1 MRRFLKELFSAPF
14 QLVLVISF
22 SLVAAAT
29 IAVGTWVISRT
40 IRDYLAEAMTE
51 RVDRD
56 MRLAEGLYAAK
67 LRELAG
73 IADRLAL
80 DPQVRNGLAQ
90 AQDAAAQSALDARI
104 GNELAAPLSGGNH
117 FVAVLDGAGLV
128 RAARLLPTAGGA
140 SRSET
145 GGDWSALPVV
155 KRALETGQAS
165 AATEVLPPDVLASTG
180 LAAQACID
188 ILDTPKASTILCDPS
203 EGRAGL
209 ALVGVTPI
217 IGDNGHV
224 LGATVAFH
232 MVNNDFTLVDQIK
245 AAAGIDTA
253 TIFHGDLRVSTN
265 VLTPEGQR
273 AIGTRI
279 SQEVSNVVLGQGRP
293 FTGPAF
299 VVNEN
304 YITRYDPLLDHLG
317 RVVGSLYV
325 GVRQSAFNK
334 LVNTF
339 YERIVL
345 VALAT
350 ILATFLLANPVS
362 RRITRP
368 LKELRDLAGANR
380 RVAAGDMSV
389 RVPVRAG
396 GDVGQLAGSFNTM
409 LDELQATHDQ
419 LVHSEKLASLG
430 QLAAGVAHELN
441 NPLATVLLYSDILF
455 RECPPGDPRRA
466 DLEMIVAETKRC
478 KGIVASLL
486 DFARQNQVEAQP
498 TDLNALIRNVVEVQ
512 EKRETY
518 AGIAVVTDL
527 DPDLPRI
534 EADHAQLQ
542 EVFVNLMSNGVD
554 AMPAGGTLT
563 LRTRSGPSG
572 MVTVEVADSG
582 EGIPPEH
589 LSKLFT
595 PFFSTKPVGKGTG
608 LGLAI
613 VYGIIKM
620 HRGQINVR
628 SQVGQG
634 TTFIIQL
641 PVTLPSGQSFGTAGM
656 PPTNPGA
663 ETLIGS
669 IGN

>member
-1 MRRFLKELFSAPF
+1 
-14 QLVLVISF
+14 VLVISF
-22 SLVAAAT
+22 SLVAATT

-56 MRLAEGLYAAK
+56 MRLAESMYTTK
-67 LRELAG
+67 LREVAG

-80 DPQVRNGLAQ
+80 DPRVREQLGLSRGQ
-90 AQDAAAQSALDARI
+90 PGAAIPLDGTIAD
-104 GNELAAPLSGGNH
+104 ELAAPLSRGNH
-117 FVAVLDGAGLV
+117 FVAILDGEGRSLAARTLPTEGGV
-128 RAARLLPTAGGA
+128 SRAAD
-140 SRSET
+140 
-145 GGDWSALPVV
+145 GGDWSALPAV
-155 KRALETGQAS
+155 KQALQTGRAS
-165 AATEVLPPDVLASTG
+165 AATEVIPPELLAHAG

-188 ILDTPKASTILCDPS
+188 ILDTPKASTVLCDPS

-209 ALVGVTPI
+209 ALTAVTPVV
-217 IGDNGHV
+217 GDGGRV
-224 LGATVAFH
+224 LGATLAFH

-245 AAAGIDTA
+245 AAADIDTA

-265 VLTPEGQR
+265 VLTPEGDR

-279 SQEVSNVVLGQGRP
+279 SQEVSQIVLGQGRS

-304 YITRYDPLLDHLG
+304 YITRYDPLLDHQG

-325 GVRQSAFNK
+325 GVRQSVFNR

-350 ILATFLLANPVS
+350 IVATFLLAIPVS

-368 LKELRDLAGANR
+368 LKELRELAGANR

-396 GDVGQLAGSFNTM
+396 GDVGQLAGSFNMM

-441 NPLATVLLYSDILF
+441 NPLATVLLYSDILL
-455 RECPPGDPRRA
+455 RECPPEDPKRA

-478 KGIVASLL
+478 KGIVGALL
-486 DFARQNQVEAQP
+486 DFARQNQVDAQP
-498 TDLNALIRNVVEVQ
+498 TDLNALIRNMAEVQ
-512 EKRETY
+512 QRQATY

-527 DPDLPRI
+527 DPNLPKI
-534 EADHAQLQ
+534 EADPAQLQ
-542 EVFVNLMSNGVD
+542 EVLVNLMSNGVD
-554 AMPAGGTLT
+554 AMPEGGTLT
-563 LRTRSGPSG
+563 LRTRNGPIG
-572 MVTVEVADSG
+572 MVTIEVADSG
-582 EGIPPEH
+582 TGIPPEH

-613 VYGIIKM
+613 VYGIVKM

-628 SQVGQG
+628 SQPGQG
-634 TTFIIQL
+634 ATFAIQL
-641 PVTLPSGQSFGTAGM
+641 PIMLASGQPFGM
-656 PPTNPGA
+656 PRATPPVHTGA
-663 ETLIGS
+663 EKLIGG
-669 IGN
+669 IGK

>member
-22 SLVAAAT
+22 SLVAATT

-67 LRELAG
+67 LREVAG

-80 DPQVRNGLAQ
+80 DPQVRAGLSN
-90 AQDAAAQSALDARI
+90 AQDAAALDARI
-104 GNELAAPLSGGNH
+104 GNELTAPLSGGNH
-117 FVAVLDGAGLV
+117 FAAILDDAGLV
-128 RAARLLPTAGGA
+128 RAARLLPTEGGVSRPAG
-140 SRSET
+140 S
-145 GGDWSALPVV
+145 GDWSTLPVV
-155 KRALETGQAS
+155 QRALATGQAS
-165 AATEVLPPDVLASTG
+165 AATEVIPPEVMASTG

-188 ILDTPKASTILCDPS
+188 ILDTPKASTVLCDPS
-203 EGRAGL
+203 EGQAGL
-209 ALVGVTPI
+209 ALVGVTPV
-217 IGDNGHV
+217 IGGDGGV
-224 LGATVAFH
+224 LGATIAFH
-232 MVNNDFTLVDQIK
+232 MVNNDFTLVDQIQE
-245 AAAGIDTA
+245 AAGVDTA

-265 VLTPEGQR
+265 VLTPEGKR

-279 SQEVSNVVLGQGRP
+279 SEEVGQIVLGQARP

-304 YITRYDPLLDHLG
+304 YITRYDPVLDHLG

-345 VALAT
+345 VGLAT
-350 ILATFLLANPVS
+350 ILATFLLAIPVS
-362 RRITRP
+362 RRITHP

-441 NPLATVLLYSDILF
+441 NPLATVLLYSDILQ
-455 RECPPGDPRRA
+455 RECPPDDPRRA
-466 DLEMIVAETKRC
+466 DLEMIVGETKRC

-486 DFARQNQVEAQP
+486 DFARQNQVEARP
-498 TDLNALIRNVVEVQ
+498 TELNALIRNVVEVQ
-512 EKRETY
+512 QKREFY
-518 AGIAVVTDL
+518 AGIIVVTDL
-527 DPDLPRI
+527 DPNLPKI

-582 EGIPPEH
+582 EGIAPEH
-589 LSKLFT
+589 LGKLFT

-641 PVTLPSGQSFGTAGM
+641 PVTLPSGQPFGAAGM

-663 ETLIGS
+663 EKLIGS